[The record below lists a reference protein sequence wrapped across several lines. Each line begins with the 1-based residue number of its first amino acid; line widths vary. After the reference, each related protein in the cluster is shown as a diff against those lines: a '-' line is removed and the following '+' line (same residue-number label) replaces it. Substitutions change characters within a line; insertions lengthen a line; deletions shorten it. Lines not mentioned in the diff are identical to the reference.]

1 MTNFTFTFE
10 TREEYLKY
18 RSEWKSKYMENSE
31 QIRELKQCIKQTQKS
46 GNCAARLQ
54 SQREYLRCVQHNLMF
69 ELIQAKIR
77 ASEQYKKRINEQR
90 KVA

>member
-10 TREEYLKY
+10 TREEYLEY

-31 QIRELKQCIKQTQKS
+31 QIRELKRCIKQAQKS

-54 SQREYLRCVQHNLMF
+54 SQREYLRSVQRNLMF
-69 ELIQAKIR
+69 ELVQAKIR